1 MNASL
6 GTKSPAA
13 DTRQPLFFPPVT
25 LSTAVGQLAAGMT
38 PCERDGLERVLSDV
52 KALIAQTRMLSRGE
66 IAFPARLGLWL
77 RLWALRL
84 RAKW

>member
-1 MNASL
+1 M
-6 GTKSPAA
+6 
-13 DTRQPLFFPPVT
+13 T
-25 LSTAVGQLAAGMT
+25 LSPAVGQLAAGMA

-52 KALIAQTRMLSRGE
+52 KALIAQTRMLPRGE